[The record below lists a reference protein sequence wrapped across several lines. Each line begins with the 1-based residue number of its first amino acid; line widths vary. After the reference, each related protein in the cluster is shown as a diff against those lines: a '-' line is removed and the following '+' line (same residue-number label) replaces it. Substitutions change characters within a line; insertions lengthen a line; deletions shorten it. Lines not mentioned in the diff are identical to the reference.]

1 MTQPTEQDRHEFDP
15 TPAGDY
21 GTLFVQFKGL
31 LRLYNSE
38 AATRS
43 EMSKTIT
50 DLRKRL
56 VDGANDSVNSQR
68 AANARLTDEV
78 ERLQARVAELEAICE
93 NVPEGQPPAQPEQ
106 RFQQIGFT
114 RIDRIGRPSAMII
127 ADTKYRAASDAG
139 VYVPVFVGEGDTQA
153 PAVGDAVQ
161 QSCAECGPVDDG
173 TALYCV
179 RCVERMGLP
188 APMPETIKQH

>member
-1 MTQPTEQDRHEFDP
+1 MTEFEQLQKLANSFFDWPTEDRTQVTTTSAILFAQHILAAAPQQAAEP
-15 TPAGDY
+15 VAWISIVQCVGPDY
-21 GTLFVQFKGL
+21 GKERYGKLPVQSLQPGYY
-31 LRLYNSE
+31 RHVPLY
-38 AATRS
+38 A
-43 EMSKTIT
+43 
-50 DLRKRL
+50 
-56 VDGANDSVNSQR
+56 
-68 AANARLTDEV
+68 
-78 ERLQARVAELEAICE
+78 
-93 NVPEGQPPAQPEQ
+93 GQPPAQPEQ

-127 ADTKYRAASDAG
+127 SDTKYRAASDAG